1 MILGR
6 EKMRNSVKVML
17 RTAVSTAVVSAALSA
32 PAMASAQSNESD
44 ASVDSSV
51 NDTGATENV
60 IIVSGIR
67 QSLASALDEKRT
79 SDNIVEVIQA
89 EDIGKLPDQ
98 NLAEV
103 LENITGVQITRDAGV
118 GTGVQIRGTSANRVE
133 INGVSTVGSGTGRSG
148 ISFEDLPAALISSV
162 EVIKVP
168 EAKTI
173 EGSVGGTVNL
183 RTIRPLSIDEPLLA
197 VRAQGEHS
205 SLSGTVT
212 PRISATIGNSWD
224 TGGGEFGVVMS
235 ASYAELDVSEFFARV
250 DRDRTVLPGAFASS
264 EDFPFLRVQFLD
276 QDVSNQEYTT
286 LNWTGSVE
294 WKPSD
299 NVRLYVDATIN
310 DQERVEQG
318 SRAFFS
324 GTTSGAV
331 INNTNN
337 TSFET
342 VDFGTVQ
349 GPNGPLVLGEVQ
361 AVTSG
366 ILGVGVAGNGAI
378 DANLRTSTTTGSRQT
393 DSAVF
398 AGGVEWEQD
407 RFTVLAEVSRSTS
420 KSDFPSLGFQTDF
433 INPNGPQPSLGQSS
447 DNGVPAQFDVSGGIL
462 QFGIA
467 QGLPETPTAEQLLN
481 PANYRIRQVNRTANS
496 NDNSEMAYRLDL
508 SYDSDGVLPF
518 FSSIDAGWR
527 YSVSKAE
534 NIDSSLGNNFT
545 STRSPF
551 FFRPRLDQLSE
562 FVVPGVS
569 DFDSAGGNRTLF
581 IPDFLQIDPRAAADD
596 PEGVL
601 AAINTAI
608 DVQNTA
614 NGVSL
619 PQISEPSETLSA
631 FFDIEES
638 TIAAYFQGNYDVDVA
653 GMPVRGNIGVR
664 WVDTNLNSTGN
675 NVVNGAVEGRIRQSS
690 NYQFWLPRFSLVAEP
705 AADLLIR
712 GGISRDLRRPNFD
725 NLSTSV
731 AFGGNA
737 STAVSVGNPNL
748 QPETVWSFDLSG
760 EYYFSNTGFVSVGF
774 FHKRR
779 TNLFAQNTEFPA
791 EINGPNGIERDITP
805 PCEDGGIFNP
815 FADRNVFSP
824 IQGIG
829 ICVPVA
835 TTINSEGV
843 ATQTG
848 VEVAFQYDLSAF
860 EDTLGFA
867 SGFGFIGNFTYQE
880 DGGNVSNFFNGSGGG
895 NALNLLLGRTD
906 TDMTTATLDDDVVQQ
921 LVTLPNLSRY
931 AFNTTLFYDKYG
943 LNFRARYTWRSSFRT
958 TDTRRF
964 GLPRI
969 VDSRGQLNASIN
981 YDVTDQI
988 SVGLDGINLL
998 RERNDEFC
1006 ITGGSLLCQ
1015 QDFADRRIVGGVS
1028 FRF

>member
-1 MILGR
+1 
-6 EKMRNSVKVML
+6 MRKSVKTSL
-17 RTAVSTAVVSAALSA
+17 RLAVSTAVVTAMLTAPSVAAAQETDGGNGAS
-32 PAMASAQSNESD
+32 SAQ
-44 ASVDSSV
+44 
-51 NDTGATENV
+51 NDTGANENV

-79 SDNIVEVIQA
+79 TDNIVEVIQA

-103 LENITGVQITRDAGV
+103 LENVTGVQIIRDAGV

-148 ISFEDLPAALISSV
+148 ISFEDLPAALIASV
-162 EVIKVP
+162 EVVKVP

-183 RTIRPLSIDEPLLA
+183 RTLRPLDINEPLLA
-197 VRAQGEHS
+197 FRAQGEHS
-205 SLSGTVT
+205 SLSDTIT
-212 PRISATIGNSWD
+212 PRFSATIGNSWD
-224 TGGGEFGVVMS
+224 TGAGEFGVVMS

-250 DRDRTVLPGAFASS
+250 DRDRTVLPGASASS
-264 EDFPFLRVQFLD
+264 ETFPFLRVQFLD

-286 LNWTGSVE
+286 INWTGSVE

-299 NVRLYVDATIN
+299 NLRLYVDATIN

-324 GTTSGAV
+324 GTTSSAV
-331 INNTNN
+331 IDNTNN

-342 VDFGTVQ
+342 VDLGTVQ
-349 GPNGPLVLGEVQ
+349 GPNGPIVLGEVQ

-366 ILGVGVAGNGAI
+366 ILGVGVTANGTI
-378 DANLRTSTTTGSRQT
+378 DANLRTGTSTGARQT

-398 AGGVEWEQD
+398 AGGVEWQQD
-407 RFTVLAEVSRSTS
+407 RFTVNAEIARSTS
-420 KSDFPSLGFQTDF
+420 KSDFPGLGFQFDF
-433 INPNGPQPSLGQSS
+433 VNPNGPQPSLGQSS
-447 DNGVPAQFDVSGGIL
+447 DNGVPAEFDVRDGIL

-467 QGLPETPTAEQLLN
+467 QGLAETPTSAQLLD
-481 PANYRIRQVNRTANS
+481 PANYRVRQVNRSANS

-508 SYDSDGVLPF
+508 NFDSEGALPF

-534 NIDSSLGNNFT
+534 NIDSSLRNNFT
-545 STRSPF
+545 STNSPF
-551 FFRPRLDQLSE
+551 FFRPTFDQFSDI
-562 FVVPGVS
+562 VAPGVNN
-569 DFDSAGGNRTLF
+569 FDSAGGNRTLF
-581 IPDFLQIDPRAAADD
+581 IPDYLQIDPRISADD
-596 PEGVL
+596 PDGVL
-601 AAINTAI
+601 DAINAAIEA
-608 DVQNTA
+608 QNAA
-614 NGVSL
+614 NGVTL
-619 PQISEPSETLSA
+619 PLISQPTETLTA

-638 TIAAYFQGNYDVDVA
+638 TLAAYFQGNYDLDVA
-653 GMPVRGNIGVR
+653 GLPIRGNVGVR
-664 WVDTNLNSTGN
+664 WVSTEIDSIGN
-675 NVVNGAVEGRIRQSS
+675 NVVNGAVDGQIRQSS
-690 NYQFWLPRFSLVAEP
+690 SYEFWLPRFSLVAEP
-705 AADLLIR
+705 ANDLLIR
-712 GGISRDLRRPNFD
+712 AGVSRDLRRPNFN

-737 STAVSVGNPNL
+737 STAVGVGNPSL
-748 QPETVWSFDLSG
+748 EPETVWSFDLSG
-760 EYYFSNTGFVSVGF
+760 EYYFSDTGFFSLGF

-779 TNLFAQNTEFPA
+779 TNLFAQETEFPV
-791 EINGPNGIERDITP
+791 EVNGPNGIERDISP
-805 PCEDGGIFNP
+805 PCEGGGIFNP

-835 TTINSEGV
+835 TTINSDGV

-848 VEVAFQYDLSAF
+848 VEVAFQYDLSDF

-906 TDMTTATLDDDVVQQ
+906 TDMSTATLDDDVVQQ
-921 LVTLPNLSRY
+921 LVTLPNLSKY

-943 LNFRARYTWRSSFRT
+943 LNFRARYSWRSSFRS

-969 VDSRGQLNASIN
+969 VNARGQLNASLSYAI
-981 YDVTDQI
+981 TDQLT
-988 SVGLDGINLL
+988 VGVDGINLL
-998 RERNDEFC
+998 RERNDEYC
-1006 ITGGSLLCQ
+1006 ITDGSLLCQ
-1015 QDFADRRIVGGVS
+1015 QDFSDRRIVGGVS
-1028 FRF
+1028 FKF

>member
-1 MILGR
+1 MQRIV
-6 EKMRNSVKVML
+6 KNSL
-17 RTAVSTAVVSAALSA
+17 RTAVSTAVLATALGLSTV
-32 PAMASAQSNESD
+32 ASAQSNENDSQASSD
-44 ASVDSSV
+44 N
-51 NDTGATENV
+51 NDTGATENM

-67 QSLASALDEKRT
+67 QSLASALNEKRS

-148 ISFEDLPAALISSV
+148 ISFEDLPAALIASV

-183 RTIRPLSIDEPLLA
+183 RTLRPLDIDEPLLA
-197 VRAQGEHS
+197 FRAQGEHS
-205 SLSGTVT
+205 SLLDTIT

-224 TGGGEFGVVMS
+224 TGAGEIGIVMS

-250 DRDRTVLPGAFASS
+250 DRDRTVLPGASASS
-264 EDFPFLRVQFLD
+264 EAFPFLRVQFLD
-276 QDVSNQEYTT
+276 QDISNQEYTT
-286 LNWTGSVE
+286 INWTGSVE

-299 NVRLYVDATIN
+299 NLRLYVDATIN

-324 GTTSGAV
+324 GTTSSAV

-342 VDFGTVQ
+342 VDFGTVR

-366 ILGVGVAGNGAI
+366 ILGVGVTPNGTI
-378 DANLRTSTTTGSRQT
+378 DPNLRTSTTTGSRQT

-398 AGGVEWEQD
+398 AGGIEWQQD
-407 RFTVLAEVSRSTS
+407 RFTVLAEISRSTS

-433 INPNGPQPSLGQSS
+433 INPNGPQPSLDVSS
-447 DNGVPAQFDVSGGIL
+447 DNGVPAEFDVSGGIL

-467 QGLPETPTAEQLLN
+467 QGLAETPTTEQLLN

-508 SYDSDGVLPF
+508 NFDSDGVLPF

-527 YSVSKAE
+527 YSVSEAE
-534 NIDSSLGNNFT
+534 NIDSSLRNNFT

-551 FFRPRLDQLSE
+551 FFRPTLDQLSQ

-569 DFDSAGGNRTLF
+569 NFDNAGGNRTLF
-581 IPDFLQIDPRAAADD
+581 IPDYLQIDPRAAAED
-596 PEGVL
+596 PDGVL
-601 AAINTAI
+601 AAVNAAI
-608 DVQNTA
+608 EAQNAA

-619 PQISEPSETLSA
+619 PLINAPTETLTA

-638 TIAAYFQGNYDVDVA
+638 TLAAYFQGNYDTEFA
-653 GMPVRGNIGVR
+653 GIPIRGNVGVR
-664 WVDTNLNSTGN
+664 WVSTDIDSTGN
-675 NVVNGAVEGRIRQSS
+675 NVVNGSVAGLIRQSS
-690 NYQFWLPRFSLVAEP
+690 NYEFWLPRFSLVAEP
-705 AADLLIR
+705 ADDLLIR
-712 GGISRDLRRPNFD
+712 AGVSRDLRRPNFD
-725 NLSTSV
+725 SLSTSV

-737 STAVSVGNPNL
+737 STAVGVGNPNL
-748 QPETVWSFDLSG
+748 EPETVWSFDLSG
-760 EYYFSNTGFVSVGF
+760 EYYFTNTGFLSLGL

-779 TNLFAQNTEFPA
+779 TNLFAQNTEFPV
-791 EINGPNGIERDITP
+791 EVNGPNGIERDITP
-805 PCEDGGIFNP
+805 PCEGGGIFNP

-835 TTINSEGV
+835 TTINSDGV

-848 VEVAFQYDLSAF
+848 VEVAFQYDLSDF

-906 TDMTTATLDDDVVQQ
+906 TDMSTATLDDDVVQQ

-931 AFNTTLFYDKYG
+931 AFNATLFYDKYG
-943 LNFRARYTWRSSFRT
+943 LNFRARYSWRSSFRS

-981 YDVTDQI
+981 YDITDQLA
-988 SVGLDGINLL
+988 VGIDGINLL

-1028 FRF
+1028 FKF

>member
-1 MILGR
+1 
-6 EKMRNSVKVML
+6 ML
-17 RTAVSTAVVSAALSA
+17 ATPAVAV
-32 PAMASAQSNESD
+32 AQSNDGETQD
-44 ASVDSSV
+44 VSSE
-51 NDTGATENV
+51 NDTAVNNE

-79 SDNIVEVIQA
+79 TDNIIEVIQA

-118 GTGVQIRGTSANRVE
+118 GTGVQIRGTGANRVE

-148 ISFEDLPAALISSV
+148 ISFEDLPAALIAAV

-183 RTIRPLSIDEPLLA
+183 RTLRPLDITEPLLA
-197 VRAQGEHS
+197 LRAQGEHS
-205 SLSGTVT
+205 NLLDTVT
-212 PRISATIGNSWD
+212 PRLSATIGNSWD
-224 TGGGEFGVVMS
+224 TGAGEIGLVMS

-250 DRDRTVLPGAFASS
+250 DRDRTVLPGASASS
-264 EDFPFLRVQFLD
+264 EAFPFLRVQFLD
-276 QDVSNQEYTT
+276 QDINNQEYTT
-286 LNWTGSVE
+286 INWTGSLE

-299 NVRLYVDATIN
+299 NLRFYVDATIN

-324 GTTSGAV
+324 GTTSSAV

-349 GPNGPLVLGEVQ
+349 GPNGALVLGEVQ

-366 ILGVGVAGNGAI
+366 ILGVGVTANGTI
-378 DANLRTSTTTGSRQT
+378 DPNLRTSTTTGARQT
-393 DSAVF
+393 DSTVMAS
-398 AGGVEWEQD
+398 GLEWNEG
-407 RFTVLAEVSRSTS
+407 RFTVLTEVSRSTS
-420 KSDFPSLGFQTDF
+420 DSTFPGLGFQFDF

-447 DNGVPAQFDVSGGIL
+447 DNGVPAVFDVSGGIL

-467 QGLPETPTAEQLLN
+467 PGLAETPTTEQLLD
-481 PANYRIRQVNRTANS
+481 PANYRIRQVSRTANT
-496 NDNSEMAYRLDL
+496 NDNSETAVRLDL
-508 SYDSDGVLPF
+508 SFESDGVLPF

-527 YSVSKAE
+527 YSVSEAE
-534 NIDSSLGNNFT
+534 NIDSSLRNNFT
-545 STRSPF
+545 ATSSPS
-551 FFRPRLDQLSE
+551 FFRPTFDQLGGL
-562 FVVPGVS
+562 VIPGES
-569 DFDSAGGNRTLF
+569 GFDAAGGGRTLF
-581 IPDFLQIDPRAAADD
+581 IPDYLQIDPAAAAND
-596 PEGVL
+596 PDGVL
-601 AAINTAI
+601 AAINDAI
-608 DVQNTA
+608 EAQNAA

-619 PQISEPSETLSA
+619 PLISQPTETLSS
-631 FFDIEES
+631 FFDIQEK
-638 TIAAYFQGNYDVDVA
+638 TLAAYFQGNYDTELA
-653 GMPVRGNIGVR
+653 GMPIRGNVGVR
-664 WVDTNLNSTGN
+664 WVSTNIDSIGN
-675 NVVNGAVEGRIRQSS
+675 NVVNGAVEGQIRQSS
-690 NYQFWLPRFSLVAEP
+690 NYEFWLPRASLVLEP
-705 AADLLIR
+705 ATDLLIR
-712 GGISRDLRRPNFD
+712 AGVSRDLRRPNFD

-731 AFGGNA
+731 GFGGSA
-737 STAVSVGNPNL
+737 TAAVNVGNPQL
-748 QPETVWSFDLSG
+748 EPETVWSFDLSG
-760 EYYFSNTGFVSVGF
+760 EYYFSDTGFFSVGF

-779 TNLFAQNTEFPA
+779 TNLFAQQTEFPV
-791 EINGPNGIERDITP
+791 EVNGPNGIERDITD
-805 PCEDGGIFNP
+805 PCEGGGIFNP

-835 TTINSEGV
+835 STFNSDGV

-848 VEVAFQYDLSAF
+848 VEVAFQYDLSDF

-880 DGGNVSNFFNGSGGG
+880 DGGDVSNFFNGSGGG

-906 TDMTTATLDDDVVQQ
+906 STMATQTLDDDVVQQ

-931 AFNTTLFYDKYG
+931 AYNATLFYDKYG
-943 LNFRARYTWRSSFRT
+943 LNFRARYSWRSSFRG

-969 VDSRGQLNASIN
+969 IDDRGQLNASLS
-981 YDVTDQI
+981 YALTDQFT
-988 SVGLDGINLL
+988 VGVDGINLL
-998 RERNDEFC
+998 RERSDEFC
-1006 ITGGSLLCQ
+1006 IREGALLCQ
-1015 QDFADRRIVGGVS
+1015 QDTADRRIVGGIS
-1028 FRF
+1028 FKF

>member
-1 MILGR
+1 
-6 EKMRNSVKVML
+6 MRKSTKANL
-17 RTAVSTAVVSAALSA
+17 RLAASAAVVTAMLAAPSVVA
-32 PAMASAQSNESD
+32 AQDASGSDEISAQD
-44 ASVDSSV
+44 
-51 NDTGATENV
+51 DTGASDNV

-67 QSLASALDEKRT
+67 QSLASALDEKRQT
-79 SDNIVEVIQA
+79 DNIIEVIQA

-148 ISFEDLPAALISSV
+148 ISFEDLPAALIAAV
-162 EVIKVP
+162 EVTKVP

-183 RTIRPLSIDEPLLA
+183 RTLRPLDLNEPLIA
-197 VRAQGEHS
+197 FRAQGEHS
-205 SLSGTVT
+205 NLLDTIT
-212 PRISATIGNSWD
+212 PRISATVGNSWD
-224 TGGGEFGVVMS
+224 TGSGEFGIVMS

-250 DRDRTVLPGAFASS
+250 DRDRTVLPGASASS
-264 EDFPFLRVQFLD
+264 EAFPFLRVQFLD

-286 LNWTGSVE
+286 INWTGSLE
-294 WKPSD
+294 WKPTD
-299 NVRLYVDATIN
+299 NLRLYVDATIN

-318 SRAFFS
+318 SRVFFS
-324 GTTSGAV
+324 GTTSSAV
-331 INNTNN
+331 VDNTNN

-342 VDFGTVQ
+342 VDFGTVD

-366 ILGVGVAGNGAI
+366 VLGVGVTANGTI
-378 DANLRTSTTTGSRQT
+378 DPNLRTGTSTGARQT

-398 AGGVEWEQD
+398 ATGLEWQND
-407 RFTVLAEVSRSTS
+407 RFTVNAEIARSTS
-420 KSDFPSLGFQTDF
+420 KSDFPGLGFQFDF
-433 INPNGPQPSLGQSS
+433 INPNGPQPSLGNSS
-447 DNGVPAQFDVSGGIL
+447 DNGVPAVFDLTGGIL
-462 QFGIA
+462 QWGIA
-467 QGLPETPTAEQLLN
+467 QGLAETPTTEQLLN
-481 PANYRIRQVNRTANS
+481 PANYRIRQVNRSANS

-508 SYDSDGVLPF
+508 NFDSEGILPF

-527 YSVSKAE
+527 YSVAKAE
-534 NIDSSLGNNFT
+534 NIDSSLRNNFT
-545 STRSPF
+545 STASPF
-551 FFRPRLDQLSE
+551 FFRPSFDQFSE
-562 FVVPGVS
+562 IVAPGVNN
-569 DFDSAGGNRTLF
+569 FDNAGGNRTLF
-581 IPDFLQIDPRAAADD
+581 VPDYLQIDPRIAADD
-596 PEGVL
+596 PDGVL
-601 AAINTAI
+601 DAINAAIQA
-608 DVQNTA
+608 QNTA

-619 PQISEPSETLSA
+619 PLISQPTETLTA

-638 TIAAYFQGNYDVDVA
+638 TLAAYFQGNYDTDFA
-653 GMPVRGNIGVR
+653 GMPIRGNIGVR
-664 WVDTNLNSTGN
+664 WVTTDIDSVGN
-675 NVVNGAVEGRIRQSS
+675 NVVNGAVDGQIVQSS
-690 NYQFWLPRFSLVAEP
+690 SYNFWLPRFSLVAEP
-705 AADLLIR
+705 ATDLLFR
-712 GGISRDLRRPNFD
+712 AGISRDLRRPNFN

-737 STAVSVGNPNL
+737 SSAVSVGNPDL
-748 QPETVWSFDLSG
+748 EPETVWSFDVSG
-760 EYYFSNTGFVSVGF
+760 EYYFTETGFFSLGF

-779 TNLFAQNTEFPA
+779 TNLFAQNTEFPV
-791 EINGPNGIERDITP
+791 EVNGPNGIERDITP
-805 PCEDGGIFNP
+805 PCEGGGIFNP

-824 IQGIG
+824 IQGLG

-835 TTINSEGV
+835 TTINSDGV

-848 VEVAFQYDLSAF
+848 VEVALQYDLSNF

-906 TDMTTATLDDDVVQQ
+906 TDMSTATLDDDVVQQ

-931 AFNTTLFYDKYG
+931 AFNATLFYDKYG
-943 LNFRARYTWRSSFRT
+943 LNFRARYSWRSSFRS

-969 VDSRGQLNASIN
+969 VDDRGQLNASIS
-981 YDVTDQI
+981 YAVTDQI
-988 SVGLDGINLL
+988 TVGVDGINLL
-998 RERNDEFC
+998 RERNNEFC
-1006 ITGGSLLCQ
+1006 ITEGSLLCQ

-1028 FRF
+1028 FKF

>member
-1 MILGR
+1 
-6 EKMRNSVKVML
+6 MRNSVKSIL
-17 RTAVSTAVVSAALSA
+17 RTAVSPAVVSAMMLSSAGALAQDNQSA
-32 PAMASAQSNESD
+32 PQTNSTE
-44 ASVDSSV
+44 
-51 NDTGATENV
+51 NDTGASNE

-79 SDNIVEVIQA
+79 TDNIIEVIQA

-103 LENITGVQITRDAGV
+103 LENVTGVQITRDAGV

-148 ISFEDLPAALISSV
+148 ISFEDLPAALIAAV
-162 EVIKVP
+162 EVVKVP
-168 EAKTI
+168 DAKTI

-183 RTIRPLSIDEPLLA
+183 RTLRPLDINEPLLA
-197 VRAQGEHS
+197 VRAQGEYS
-205 SLSGTVT
+205 SLLGTVT
-212 PRISATIGNSWD
+212 PRVSATIGNRWD
-224 TGGGEFGVVMS
+224 TGAGEFGIVMS

-250 DRDRTVLPGAFASS
+250 DRDRTVLPGASASS
-264 EDFPFLRVQFLD
+264 EAFPFLRVQFLD

-286 LNWTGSVE
+286 INWTGSLE

-299 NVRLYVDATIN
+299 NTRIYVDATIN

-324 GTTSGAV
+324 GTTSSAV
-331 INNTNN
+331 VNNTNN

-366 ILGVGVAGNGAI
+366 VLGVGVTANGTI
-378 DANLRTSTTTGSRQT
+378 DPNLRTSTTTGSRQT
-393 DSAVF
+393 DSTVI
-398 AGGVEWEQD
+398 AGGLEWEKD
-407 RFTVLAEVSRSTS
+407 RFTVNAEIARSTS

-447 DNGVPAQFDVSGGIL
+447 DNGVPAVFDVSTGVL

-467 QGLPETPTAEQLLN
+467 QGLAETPTAEQLLN
-481 PANYRIRQVNRTANS
+481 PANYRIRQVNRGANS

-508 SYDSDGVLPF
+508 SFDSEGALPF

-527 YSVSKAE
+527 YSVASAE
-534 NIDSSLGNNFT
+534 NIDSSLRNNFT
-545 STRSPF
+545 STASPF
-551 FFRPRLDQLSE
+551 FFRPTLDQLSQ
-562 FVVPGVS
+562 FVVPGI
-569 DFDSAGGNRTLF
+569 DNFDSAGGERTLF
-581 IPDFLQIDPRAAADD
+581 IPDFLQIDPRASADNPD
-596 PEGVL
+596 GVL
-601 AAINTAI
+601 AAVNAAI
-608 DVQNTA
+608 EAQNSA

-619 PQISEPSETLSA
+619 PLISEPTETLTA

-638 TIAAYFQGNYDVDVA
+638 TLAAYFQGNYDTDFA
-653 GMPVRGNIGVR
+653 GMPIRGNIGVR
-664 WVDTNLNSTGN
+664 WVSTDIDSVGN
-675 NVVNGAVEGRIRQSS
+675 NVVNGAVDGVIRQSS
-690 NYQFWLPRFSLVAEP
+690 SYNFWLPRFSLVAEP
-705 AADLLIR
+705 AVDLLVR
-712 GGISRDLRRPNFD
+712 AGISRDLRRPNFD

-748 QPETVWSFDLSG
+748 EPETVWSFDLAG
-760 EYYFSNTGFVSVGF
+760 EYYFSDTGFFSLGV

-779 TNLFAQNTEFPA
+779 TNLFAQNTEFPV
-791 EINGPNGIERDITP
+791 EVNGPNGIERDITP
-805 PCEDGGIFNP
+805 PCEGGGIFNP

-829 ICVPVA
+829 ICVPIA
-835 TTINSEGV
+835 TTINSDGV

-848 VEVAFQYDLSAF
+848 VEVAFQYDLSDF
-860 EDTLGFA
+860 EDSLGFA

-906 TDMTTATLDDDVVQQ
+906 TDQSTSTLDDDVVQQ

-931 AFNTTLFYDKYG
+931 AFNATLFYDKYG
-943 LNFRARYTWRSSFRT
+943 LNFRARYSWRSSFRS

-969 VDSRGQLNASIN
+969 VDDRGQLNASIS
-981 YDVTDQI
+981 YELTDQI
-988 SVGLDGINLL
+988 TVGVDGINLL
-998 RERNDEFC
+998 RERNNEFC
-1006 ITGGSLLCQ
+1006 ITEGSLLCQ

-1028 FRF
+1028 FKF